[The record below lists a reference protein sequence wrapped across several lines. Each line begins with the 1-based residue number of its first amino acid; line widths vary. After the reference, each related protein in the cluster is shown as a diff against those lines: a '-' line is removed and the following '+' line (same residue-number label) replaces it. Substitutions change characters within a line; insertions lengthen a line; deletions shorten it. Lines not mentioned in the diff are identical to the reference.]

1 MHEREDL
8 KRDRLRRRRESRRL
22 AVNDVR
28 NWLLVLTALAVTAL
42 AYLALRTG

>member
-8 KRDRLRRRRESRRL
+8 KRDRLRRRRESRRA

-28 NWLLVLTALAVTAL
+28 NWLLVLMALAVTAV